1 MWRIDRLAFDAPEV
15 QLQEVQVSTSQST
28 SSEILWLRAMSSA
41 LSTED
46 PEDNSKP
53 PGSWLSCERFP
64 LLEQTLYLQNLKNFS
79 VMLRSSPLRPFP
91 RVLLCPLS
99 IPKVTIV
106 HGVGCSLNLNI
117 SYHCSS
123 VSWEYRERLVEYGQ
137 AIDPQNLPL
146 SGHPLLQKA
155 RTFGLGTPRPPLNKH
170 NKLQHTVPVPSHIK
184 SCTAHWGWEG
194 GPRQKARLFVTEGIW
209 QRKPRFNKQGLY
221 AWLWS
226 GHLSIWCM
234 MPVSSYLRE
243 PGRDMWYQYQSFDGH
258 RIWFCT
264 LGP

>member
-1 MWRIDRLAFDAPEV
+1 MNIFIQKRENHISAIPKTVRTFQVKKGGLHQRFYTNLRIKTTRGTYL
-15 QLQEVQVSTSQST
+15 VSWHVT
-28 SSEILWLRAMSSA
+28 
-41 LSTED
+41 
-46 PEDNSKP
+46 
-53 PGSWLSCERFP
+53 
-64 LLEQTLYLQNLKNFS
+64 YL
-79 VMLRSSPLRPFP
+79 VRSSPLRPFP

-106 HGVGCSLNLNI
+106 YGVGCSLNLNI
-117 SYHCSS
+117 SYYCSS
-123 VSWEYRERLVEYGQ
+123 VSWEYRRRLVEYGQ

-155 RTFGLGTPRPPLNKH
+155 RTFGLGPPRPPLNKH
-170 NKLQHTVPVPSHIK
+170 NKFQHTVPSHIK

-226 GHLSIWCM
+226 GHLSILCM
-234 MPVSSYLRE
+234 MPVSNYLRE
-243 PGRDMWYQYQSFDGH
+243 PGRDMWYQCQS
-258 RIWFCT
+258 IWWTQNLVLHPGT
-264 LGP
+264 LVRPTS

>member
-1 MWRIDRLAFDAPEV
+1 MSGCLFCKCVLGLCNSCSDELFGRPETDLWAFVSGRL
-15 QLQEVQVSTSQST
+15 Q
-28 SSEILWLRAMSSA
+28 
-41 LSTED
+41 
-46 PEDNSKP
+46 
-53 PGSWLSCERFP
+53 
-64 LLEQTLYLQNLKNFS
+64 
-79 VMLRSSPLRPFP
+79 LRSSPLRPFP

-123 VSWEYRERLVEYGQ
+123 VSWEYRQRLVEYGQ

-170 NKLQHTVPVPSHIK
+170 NKLQHTVPSHIK

-221 AWLWS
+221 A
-226 GHLSIWCM
+226 
-234 MPVSSYLRE
+234 
-243 PGRDMWYQYQSFDGH
+243 
-258 RIWFCT
+258 
-264 LGP
+264 